1 MHKETIIIIIIII
14 INSLVMADEQ
24 RGLYPMVHICRVE
37 DLNLHGNCTP
47 IENVINSCPSGF

>member
-1 MHKETIIIIIIII
+1 MHKETIIIIIIIII

-47 IENVINSCPSGF
+47 IENVINS